1 MEHRA
6 KLIIIPPIARTGE
19 RYEFARSPRCIR
31 RRIFP
36 IFADGGAH
44 QLSIRGSRAARFL
57 SANCPVSTKSD
68 ERETERERG
77 RGRRKRREEEKKRRK
92 NRGLDHPRAGHDEND
107 DDEENDDVD
116 DGDGGGVGRVRAR
129 LFTSMPFLSWRV
141 PSVTRK

>member
-19 RYEFARSPRCIR
+19 RCEFARCPRCIR

-68 ERETERERG
+68 ERETEKEEEG
-77 RGRRKRREEEKKRRK
+77 RGEKKRRK